1 MRDLLIILSLFF
13 IISGG
18 LIDRFARVTEV
29 EKIFYA
35 TSGSKA
41 DGIVIFSFDH
51 YVWETPRIN
60 QDLEIEVYQSAK
72 NRCANWGYSDASSF
86 DEVTRDCVVP
96 GATGCQEFR
105 VKRVFQCLD

>member
-18 LIDRFARVTEV
+18 LVDRFARLTEV
-29 EKIFYA
+29 KKIFYA

-41 DGIVIFSFDH
+41 DGVVIFSFDH
-51 YVWETPRIN
+51 YAWETPKIN
-60 QDLEIEVYQSAK
+60 QELEKEVHQTAK

-86 DEVTRDCVVP
+86 DEVTRD
-96 GATGCQEFR
+96 TLFFEENRKSDFS
-105 VKRVFQCLD
+105 KFD

>member
-18 LIDRFARVTEV
+18 LIDRVARITEV
-29 EKIFYA
+29 EKKFYA

-41 DGIVIFSFDH
+41 DGIIIFSFDH
-51 YVWETPRIN
+51 YAWETPTIN
-60 QDLEIEVYQSAK
+60 QDLEEGVHQTAK

-105 VKRVFQCLD
+105 VKRVFQCID